1 MNKEMINIGVVSK
14 GRLKE
19 ESEKIFKKKKIKN
32 LLW

>member
-19 ESEKIFKKKKIKN
+19 ESEKIFKKKKN
-32 LLW
+32 